1 MIDKIVEE
9 LVEGKD
15 MKELSYAH
23 GVATSQQL
31 LREQLNFVD
40 IDIFAKEVEEYE
52 KGIKEPQDK
61 VEASTKLRAIAEASE
76 GFQKVDE
83 SQAKEATSS
92 IASLYYILFIN
103 DPSFSKMDLEA
114 YIDGLKKY
122 WKEQK
127 LDNEQE
133 LAENYFTYKAHFSK
147 DLGQK
152 YLEKNKE
159 RDEVSETESGLQ
171 FEVITKGDG
180 ETPEATSNVTVHYHG
195 ALIDGKV
202 FDSSYDRGEQ
212 ISFALNQVIPG
223 WTEGLQLMAPGAKYR
238 LYIPYELGYGEQG
251 TQGIP
256 PFSTLIFDVELFS
269 VN

>member
-1 MIDKIVEE
+1 MIEQIVEE
-9 LVEGKD
+9 LVKDKD

-31 LREQLNFVD
+31 LREQLNFID
-40 IDIFAKEVEEYE
+40 IDLFAQAVEGYE
-52 KGIKEPQDK
+52 KGEEQPQDK

-76 GFQKVDE
+76 GFQKIE
-83 SQAKEATSS
+83 EAQAKEATES
-92 IASLYYILFIN
+92 IASLYYLLFIN
-103 DPSFSKMDLEA
+103 DPSFSKMDVDA
-114 YIDGLKKY
+114 YVDGLKSY
-122 WKEQK
+122 WKEQE
-127 LDNEQE
+127 LENEQQ
-133 LAENYFTYKAHFSK
+133 LAETYFTYKAHFSK

-159 RDEVSETESGLQ
+159 RDEVTETDSGLQ
-171 FEVITKGDG
+171 FEVIQEGQGDQPG
-180 ETPEATSNVTVHYHG
+180 AESNVTVHYHG
-195 ALIDGKV
+195 SLIDGKV

-223 WTEGLQLMAPGAKYR
+223 WTEGLQLMNPGAKYR
-238 LYIPYELGYGEQG
+238 LYIPYNLGYGEQG

-256 PFSTLIFDVELFS
+256 PFSTLVFDVELFS

>member
-1 MIDKIVEE
+1 MIEQIVEE
-9 LVEGKD
+9 LVKDKD

-31 LREQLNFVD
+31 LREQLNFID
-40 IDIFAKEVEEYE
+40 IDLFAEAVEGYE
-52 KGIKEPQDK
+52 KSEKQPQDK

-76 GFQKVDE
+76 GFQKVNEDQ
-83 SQAKEATSS
+83 SKEATES
-92 IASLYYILFIN
+92 IASLYYLLFIN
-103 DPSFSKMDLEA
+103 DPSFSKMDVDS
-114 YIDGLKKY
+114 YVDGLKGY
-122 WKEQK
+122 WKDQE
-127 LDNEQE
+127 LENEQQ
-133 LAENYFTYKAHFSK
+133 LAETYFTYKAHFSK

-159 RDEVSETESGLQ
+159 REEVTETESGLQ
-171 FEVITKGDG
+171 FEVIKEG
-180 ETPEATSNVTVHYHG
+180 EGTQPGAESNVTVHYHG
-195 ALIDGKV
+195 SLIDGKV

-223 WTEGLQLMAPGAKYR
+223 WTEGLQLMNPGAKYR